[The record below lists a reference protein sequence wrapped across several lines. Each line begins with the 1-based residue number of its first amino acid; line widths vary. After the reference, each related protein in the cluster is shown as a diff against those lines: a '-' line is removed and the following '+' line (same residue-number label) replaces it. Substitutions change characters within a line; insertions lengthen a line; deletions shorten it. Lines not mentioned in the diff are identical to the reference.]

1 MNQPILF
8 GLGRIV
14 ATPACLR
21 LLEENNTNA
30 AEYLMRHVTGDFGAM
45 CEEDIQANW
54 DAIKYGSRV
63 FSSYFLQDESKIWV
77 ITEADR
83 KSTALILPSEY

>member
-1 MNQPILF
+1 MNKPILF
-8 GLGRIV
+8 GLGQIV

-54 DAIKYGSRV
+54 DAIKFGGRV
-63 FSSYFLQDESKIWV
+63 FSAYLLPNEEKIWI

-83 KSTALILPSEY
+83 SSSCCLCPSEY